1 MMLTAR
7 SPSLFEHDP
16 RWNPLNLPRR
26 AVGPRTGVLPSQAL
40 HALIE
45 RKEIYAADDG
55 ADCAIDLTQIQ
66 PASLDLRLG
75 PIAYRI
81 RASFLPGKGGAVES
95 KLSAMQSHIID
106 LRNGAVLET
115 ECVYLVPL
123 MERLDLRST
132 LSATANPKSS
142 TGRLDVFTR
151 LIADGTDSFDYV
163 PAGYSGPLYIE
174 ISPRSFSILVRQGSR
189 LNQLRLLRRT
199 TRQARDKRFLSDAE
213 LRALHKQSPLVDS
226 EPTVRD
232 GLNLRVDLTPQTRQK
247 LIGYKAR
254 RYAGVVDVDNVGGY
268 EVRKYWEDIYDDE
281 NGRLI
286 LDPHE
291 FYILASKEAVVV
303 PSEFAA
309 EMAPFDPMMGE
320 FRVHYAG
327 FFDPGFGVI
336 GGKPKGAKAVL
347 EVRSLDIP
355 FILEDGQTIGRLL
368 YERLSDVPEHLYG
381 SGLNSNYQGQG
392 LKLSKHFR

>member
-1 MMLTAR
+1 MMFTPQE
-7 SPSLFEHDP
+7 PSLFEKDP
-16 RWNPLNLPRR
+16 RWKVVSPARR
-26 AVGPRTGVLPSQAL
+26 SIGGRTGVLPSQAL
-40 HALIE
+40 HALID
-45 RKEIYAADDG
+45 RKEIFAEAG
-55 ADCAIDLTQIQ
+55 AIDPAQVQ

-75 PIAYRI
+75 PVAYRI
-81 RASFLPGKGGAVES
+81 RASFLPGKDCTVKS
-95 KLSAMQSHIID
+95 KLSAMQSHVID
-106 LRNGAVLET
+106 LKNDAVLEA

-123 MERLDLRST
+123 MERLDLRSA

-151 LIADGTDSFDYV
+151 LIADNADSFDYV
-163 PAGYSGPLYIE
+163 PPGYSGPLYIE
-174 ISPRSFSILVRQGSR
+174 ISPRSFSIVVRQGSR

-199 TRQARDKRFLSDAE
+199 TRQARDKRFLSDTE
-213 LRALHKQSPLVDS
+213 LRSLHKQSPLVDP
-226 EPTVRD
+226 EPPTLRD
-232 GLNLRVDLTPQTRQK
+232 GLNLRVDLAPQTSQR
-247 LIGYKAR
+247 LIGYKAK
-254 RYAGVVDVDNVGGY
+254 RYAGVVDVDKIGGY
-268 EVRKYWEDIYDDE
+268 EVRKFWEKIIDDE

-303 PSEFAA
+303 PSHYAA

-336 GGKPKGAKAVL
+336 DGKPKGAKAVL

-368 YERLSDVPEHLYG
+368 YERLADVPEILYG
-381 SGLNSNYQGQG
+381 SDLSSNYQGQG
-392 LKLSKHFR
+392 LKLSKHFK

>member
-1 MMLTAR
+1 MMFTVQE
-7 SPSLFEHDP
+7 PSLFEKDP
-16 RWNPLNLPRR
+16 RWNAVSPARR
-26 AVGPRTGVLPSQAL
+26 SVGVRTGVLPSQAL

-45 RKEIYAADDG
+45 QKEIYAAEG
-55 ADCAIDLTQIQ
+55 GIEPKQVQ

-75 PIAYRI
+75 PVAYRI
-81 RASFLPGKGGAVES
+81 RASFLPGRGNTVES
-95 KLSAMQSHIID
+95 KLSAMQSHSID
-106 LRNGAVLET
+106 LTEGAVLEA

-123 MERLDLRST
+123 MERLDLRAT

-151 LIADGTDSFDYV
+151 LIADGAESFDYV
-163 PAGYSGPLYIE
+163 PPEYSGPLYIE

-213 LRALHKQSPLVDS
+213 LRSLHKRSPLVDS
-226 EPTVRD
+226 EPALRD
-232 GLNLRVDLTPQTRQK
+232 GLNLRVDLTPQTRR

-254 RYAGVVDVDNVGGY
+254 RYAGVVDVDQIGGY
-268 EVRKYWEDIYDDE
+268 EIRKFWEEISDDE

-303 PSEFAA
+303 PSQYAA

-336 GGKPKGAKAVL
+336 NGKPKGAKAVL

-368 YERLSDVPEHLYG
+368 YERLADTPEVLYG
-381 SGLNSNYQGQG
+381 QELGSSYQAQG
-392 LKLSKHFR
+392 LKLSKHFK

>member
-1 MMLTAR
+1 L
-7 SPSLFEHDP
+7 
-16 RWNPLNLPRR
+16 NPPRR
-26 AVGPRTGVLPSQAL
+26 SVGPRTGVLPSQAI

-45 RKEIYAADDG
+45 RKEIHAGEAD
-55 ADCAIDLTQIQ
+55 IDPGQVQ

-81 RASFLPGKGGAVES
+81 RASFLPGKGNTVES
-95 KLSAMQSHIID
+95 KLAAMQSHVID
-106 LRNGAVLET
+106 LSKGAVLET

-151 LIADGTDSFDYV
+151 LIADGTDAFDYV
-163 PAGYSGPLYIE
+163 PPEYSGPLYIE

-189 LNQLRLLRRT
+189 LNQLRLVRRT
-199 TRQARDKRFLSDAE
+199 TRQARDRRFLSDAE
-213 LRALHKQSPLVDS
+213 LKRLHKESPLVDA

-232 GLNLRVDLTPQTRQK
+232 GINLRVDLTPQTRQK

-254 RYAGVVDVDNVGGY
+254 RYAGVVDVDRVGAY
-268 EVRKYWEDIYDDE
+268 EVRKFWEEIYDE
-281 NGRLI
+281 EQGRLI

-303 PSEFAA
+303 PSQYAA

-327 FFDPGFGVI
+327 FFDPGFGQLE
-336 GGKPKGAKAVL
+336 GRRAGAKAVL

-355 FILEDGQTIGRLL
+355 FVLEDGQIIGRLV
-368 YERLSDVPEHLYG
+368 YERLAEVPDVLYG
-381 SGLNSNYQGQG
+381 VGLGSSYQGQG
-392 LKLSKHFR
+392 LKLSKHFK

>member
-1 MMLTAR
+1 MMFTAR
-7 SPSLFEHDP
+7 SPSLFENDP
-16 RWNPLNLPRR
+16 RWTAVTSSRR

-45 RKEIYAADDG
+45 RKEIHAPEPGIDAA
-55 ADCAIDLTQIQ
+55 QVQ

-81 RASFLPGKGGAVES
+81 RASFLPGKGNTVES
-95 KLSAMQSHIID
+95 KLAAMQSHCID
-106 LRNGAVLET
+106 LTRGAVLET

-123 MERLDLRST
+123 LERLDLRAT

-151 LIADGTDSFDYV
+151 LIADGAESFDYV
-163 PAGYSGPLYIE
+163 PPGYEGPLYIE

-199 TRQARDKRFLSDAE
+199 TRQARDQRFLTDAE
-213 LRALHKQSPLVDS
+213 LRALHKKSPLVDT
-226 EPTVRD
+226 EPSVRD
-232 GLNLRVDLTPQTRQK
+232 GLNLRVDLTPHSGQR
-247 LIGYKAR
+247 LIGYKAKR
-254 RYAGVVDVDNVGGY
+254 FAGVIDVDNVGGY
-268 EVRKYWEDIYDDE
+268 ETRKFWDEIYDDE
-281 NGRLI
+281 GGRLI

-303 PSEFAA
+303 PSQYAA

-336 GGKPKGAKAVL
+336 DGKPKGARAVL

-355 FILEDGQTIGRLL
+355 FILEDGQAIGRLL
-368 YERLSDVPEHLYG
+368 YERLADVPDVLYG
-381 SGLNSNYQGQG
+381 QALGSNYQAQG
-392 LKLSKHFR
+392 LKLSKHFK

>member
-1 MMLTAR
+1 MMFTAR
-7 SPSLFEHDP
+7 SPSLFENDP

-45 RKEIYAADDG
+45 RKEIYAADTDVDPG
-55 ADCAIDLTQIQ
+55 QVQ

-81 RASFLPGKGGAVES
+81 RASFLPGKGGTVES
-95 KLSAMQSHIID
+95 KLSAMQSHVID
-106 LRNGAVLET
+106 LSKGAVLET

-199 TRQARDKRFLSDAE
+199 TRQARDKRFLTDAE
-213 LRALHKQSPLVDS
+213 LKALHKQSALVDS

-232 GLNLRVDLTPQTRQK
+232 GVNLRVDLTPQTRQR
-247 LIGYKAR
+247 LIGYKAK
-254 RYAGVVDVDNVGGY
+254 RYAGVVDVDHVGGY
-268 EVRKYWEDIYDDE
+268 EVRKFWEEIYDDE

-303 PSEFAA
+303 PSQYAA

-327 FFDPGFGVI
+327 FFDPGFGW
-336 GGKPKGAKAVL
+336 GAASPHGARAVL
-347 EVRSLDIP
+347 EVRPHDVP
-355 FILEDGQTIGRLL
+355 FRVEHGQPIFRLQFSRCVQAC
-368 YERLSDVPEHLYG
+368 ERLYG
-381 SGLNSNYQGQG
+381 GEGSAYQNQG
-392 LKLSKHFR
+392 LALARWFRAPSPR

>member
-1 MMLTAR
+1 MEMMFTQR
-7 SPSLFEHDP
+7 EPSLFEKDP
-16 RWNPLNLPRR
+16 RWKTVSRARR
-26 AVGPRTGVLPSQAL
+26 SIGGRTGVLPSQAL
-40 HALIE
+40 HALID
-45 RKEIYAADDG
+45 RKEIYAEAGTVDP
-55 ADCAIDLTQIQ
+55 AQVQ

-75 PIAYRI
+75 PVAYRI
-81 RASFLPGKGGAVES
+81 RASFLPGKDCTIKS
-95 KLSAMQSHIID
+95 KLLAMQAHEID
-106 LRNGAVLET
+106 LTKGAVLET

-123 MERLDLRST
+123 LERLDLRST
-132 LSATANPKSS
+132 LSAAANPKSS

-151 LIADGTDSFDYV
+151 LIADGADAFDYV
-163 PAGYSGPLYIE
+163 PPGYSGPLYIE
-174 ISPRSFSILVRQGSR
+174 ISPRSFSILVREGSR

-213 LRALHKQSPLVDS
+213 LKALHRQSPLVDS
-226 EPTVRD
+226 EPTLRD
-232 GLNLRVDLTPQTRQK
+232 GLNLRVDLTPQTRQR
-247 LIGYKAR
+247 LIGYKAK

-268 EVRKYWEDIYDDE
+268 EIRKFWEEIYDDE
-281 NGRLI
+281 NGQLI

-303 PSEFAA
+303 PSEYAA

-336 GGKPKGAKAVL
+336 GSKPKGARAVL

-355 FILEDGQTIGRLL
+355 FILEDGQAIGRLL
-368 YERLSDVPEHLYG
+368 YERLAAVPEILYG
-381 SGLNSNYQGQG
+381 QELGSNYQAQG
-392 LKLSKHFR
+392 LKLSKHFK

>member
-1 MMLTAR
+1 MMFTAR
-7 SPSLFEHDP
+7 SPSLFENDP
-16 RWNPLNLPRR
+16 RWKPLNLSRR
-26 AVGPRTGVLPSQAL
+26 SVGPRTGVLPSQAL

-45 RKEIYAADDG
+45 RKEIYAPDVG
-55 ADCAIDLTQIQ
+55 IDPAQVQ

-81 RASFLPGKGGAVES
+81 RASFLPGKGGTVES
-95 KLSAMQSHIID
+95 KLSAMQSHVID
-106 LRNGAVLET
+106 LSKGAVLET

-163 PAGYSGPLYIE
+163 PPEYSGPLYIE

-213 LRALHKQSPLVDS
+213 LRALHRESPLVDS

-232 GLNLRVDLTPQTRQK
+232 GLNLRVDLTPQTRQR
-247 LIGYKAR
+247 LIGYKAK
-254 RYAGVVDVDNVGGY
+254 RYAGVVDLDQIGGY
-268 EVRKYWEDIYDDE
+268 ETRKFWEEVYDEE

-303 PSEFAA
+303 PSQYAA

-336 GGKPKGAKAVL
+336 NGKPNRATAVL
-347 EVRSLDIP
+347 EGRSLDIP

-368 YERLSDVPEHLYG
+368 YERLADVPEILYG
-381 SGLNSNYQGQG
+381 QELGSSYQAQG
-392 LKLSKHFR
+392 LKLSKHFK

>member
-1 MMLTAR
+1 MMFTAR
-7 SPSLFEHDP
+7 EPSLFENDP
-16 RWNPLNLPRR
+16 RWKALHPRR
-26 AVGPRTGVLPSQAL
+26 ALGPRTGVLPSQAL
-40 HALIE
+40 RALIA
-45 RKEIYAADDG
+45 RKEIYADDN
-55 ADCAIDLTQIQ
+55 AIDPSQVQ

-81 RASFLPGKGGAVES
+81 RASFLPGKGRSVES
-95 KLSAMQSHIID
+95 KLAAMQSHSVD
-106 LRNGAVLET
+106 LSKGAVLET
-115 ECVYLVPL
+115 QCVYLVPL
-123 MERLDLRST
+123 MERLNLRAT

-151 LIADGTDSFDYV
+151 LIADGADAFDYV
-163 PAGYSGPLYIE
+163 PANYSGPLYIE

-199 TRQARDKRFLSDAE
+199 TRQARDERFLSDAE
-213 LRALHKQSPLVDS
+213 LMALHTASALVDAA
-226 EPTVRD
+226 PTVRD
-232 GLNLRVDLTPQTRQK
+232 GLNLRVDLTPQTRQR
-247 LIGYKAR
+247 LIGYKAK
-254 RYAGVVDVDNVGGY
+254 RYAGVIDVDNVGGY
-268 EVRKYWEDIYDDE
+268 EIGKFWDEIYDAED
-281 NGRLI
+281 GRLI

-303 PSEFAA
+303 PSQYAA

-336 GGKPKGAKAVL
+336 DGKPKGAKAVL

-355 FILEDGQTIGRLL
+355 FILEDGQAIGRLL
-368 YERLSDVPEHLYG
+368 YERLADVPEVLYG
-381 SGLNSNYQGQG
+381 QELGSNYQAQG

>member
-1 MMLTAR
+1 MMFTAR
-7 SPSLFEHDP
+7 EPSLFENDP
-16 RWNPLNLPRR
+16 RWNTLNPPCR
-26 AVGPRTGVLPSQAL
+26 AVGLRTGVLPSQAL
-40 HALIE
+40 RALIA
-45 RKEIYAADDG
+45 RQEIYAAD
-55 ADCAIDLTQIQ
+55 ATIDPAQVQ

-81 RASFLPGKGGAVES
+81 RASFLPGKGCTVES
-95 KLSAMQSHIID
+95 KLAAMQSHIVD
-106 LRNGAVLET
+106 LSQGAVLET
-115 ECVYLVPL
+115 QCVYLVPL
-123 MERLDLRST
+123 LERLDLRAT

-151 LIADGTDSFDYV
+151 LIADGADAFDYV
-163 PAGYSGPLYIE
+163 PAQYSGPLYIE

-199 TRQARDKRFLSDAE
+199 TRQARDERFLSDAE
-213 LRALHKQSPLVDS
+213 LMALHTASALVDA

-232 GLNLRVDLTPQTRQK
+232 GLNLRVDLTPQTRQR
-247 LIGYKAR
+247 LIGYKAK
-254 RYAGVVDVDNVGGY
+254 RYAGVVDIDNAGGY
-268 EVRKYWEDIYDDE
+268 EIGKFWDEIYDED
-281 NGRLI
+281 GRLI

-303 PSEFAA
+303 PSQYAA

-336 GGKPKGAKAVL
+336 DGKPKGAKAVL

-355 FILEDGQTIGRLL
+355 FILEDGQAIGRLF
-368 YERLSDVPEHLYG
+368 YERLAAAPEVLYG
-381 SGLNSNYQGQG
+381 QELGSNYQAQG

>member
-1 MMLTAR
+1 MMFTAR
-7 SPSLFEHDP
+7 SPSLFENDP
-16 RWNPLNLPRR
+16 RWNALNLPRR

-40 HALIE
+40 HALID
-45 RKEIYAADDG
+45 RQEIYASEGSIEAG
-55 ADCAIDLTQIQ
+55 QVQ

-75 PIAYRI
+75 SIAYRI
-81 RASFLPGKGGAVES
+81 RASFLPGKGRIVES
-95 KLSAMQSHIID
+95 KLSAMQSHVID
-106 LRNGAVLET
+106 LSKGAVLET

-163 PAGYSGPLYIE
+163 PPEYSGPLYIE

-213 LRALHKQSPLVDS
+213 LKAVHKLSPLVDS
-226 EPTVRD
+226 EPAIRD
-232 GLNLRVDLTPQTRQK
+232 GINLRVDLTPQTRQR
-247 LIGYKAR
+247 LIGYKAK

-268 EVRKYWEDIYDDE
+268 DTAKFWDEIYDDE

-291 FYILASKEAVVV
+291 FYILASKKAVVV
-303 PSEFAA
+303 PSQFAA

-368 YERLSDVPEHLYG
+368 YERLADAPERLYG
-381 SGLNSNYQGQG
+381 SDLSSNYQGQG
-392 LKLSKHFR
+392 LKLSKHFK